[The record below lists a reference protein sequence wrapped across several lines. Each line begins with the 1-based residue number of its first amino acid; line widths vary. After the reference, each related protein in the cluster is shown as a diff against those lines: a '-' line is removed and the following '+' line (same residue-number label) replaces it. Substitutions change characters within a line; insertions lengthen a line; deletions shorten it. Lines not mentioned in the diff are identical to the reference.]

1 MSAGG
6 SDVSAV
12 LSGGDQDVYGYVS
25 GIEIGKCCAV
35 NLPYAAIRLHN
46 QYHSPAEEAMRL
58 RKRLRCGLP
67 AAVRWRCGREALR

>member
-1 MSAGG
+1 LGSIAIKSSAAIN
-6 SDVSAV
+6 V
-12 LSGGDQDVYGYVS
+12 VS